1 MNRALFVLLA
11 TAGLVAADEVKSN
24 YNEPLRSELQKRVKE
39 DQDARKLMIE
49 WMQKQST
56 TDAEAAKKQTEQ
68 PVVLKVAEIDKANT
82 EWLKAIVQQHGWPRK
97 SLVGA
102 DGAHNA
108 WLLVQHADHDRTF
121 QKKCLDLMRDLATLG
136 EVSASDVAY
145 LTDRVLVAD
154 GKKQRYGTQFHTV
167 KGKLEPKPIED
178 EFNVDKRRKAAGLP
192 TMAEYRTMVE
202 KMYQSKPEKK

>member
-1 MNRALFVLLA
+1 MKQAIIIVVSLA
-11 TAGLVAADEVKSN
+11 GIAAADGSKSK
-24 YNEPLRSELQKRVKE
+24 YDETLRSELQRRVKE
-39 DQDARKLMIE
+39 DQDARKVMIE
-49 WMQKQST
+49 WVKKQNT
-56 TDAEAAKKQTEQ
+56 TDAEAAKKQAEQ
-68 PVVLKVAEIDKANT
+68 PVVHKVAEIDKANT
-82 EWLKAIVQQHGWPRK
+82 EWLKSIVQQHGWPRA

-108 WLLVQHADHDRTF
+108 WLLVQHADHDRVF

-136 EVSASDVAY
+136 EVAASDVAY

-154 GKKQRYGTQFHTV
+154 GKKQRYGTQFHTL

-178 EFNVDKRRKAAGLP
+178 EANVDKRRKAAGLP

-202 KMYQSKPEKK
+202 KMYQAKPEK